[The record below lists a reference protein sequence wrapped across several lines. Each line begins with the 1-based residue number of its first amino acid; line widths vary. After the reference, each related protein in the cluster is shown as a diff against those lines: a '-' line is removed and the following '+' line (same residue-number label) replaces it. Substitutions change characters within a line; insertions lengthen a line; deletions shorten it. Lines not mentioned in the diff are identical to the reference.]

1 MGESTGLIGKRLK
14 VKGVRVS
21 TQLLID
27 VPLIITII
35 MLLVFGLLMLY
46 SASWNYSLQA
56 YDSGTYILFRQI
68 RWVFFGIAV
77 LVAAALLDYHKL
89 QIFIPWIMLGVLG
102 MLILILIDVGNIGST
117 TGYTRTLTDGG
128 SVQPSEFAKVAVILY
143 LASYLSSHRDNLN
156 SFAKGTFPA
165 MCVIGIPVL
174 LVFMQPDIS
183 AAMTI
188 AVIGGVMLFIS
199 GGNMKHLAVILFI
212 LIVAGFGGYF
222 FFDKVGTRV
231 SEYIA
236 GLVNPTGASYHIRR
250 AYNAI
255 INGGI
260 FGVGIGKGVAKLTGL
275 PFAWTDSIFAVILEE
290 TGLVGG
296 MFVIGLYTCILW
308 RGYEIFKKAPDYFG
322 KVLAAGVTLWIFM
335 EAALNI
341 CVILN
346 IMPFAGN
353 ALPLISLGGS
363 SMICTMGCLGVL
375 LNISR
380 VAAVENAKKGR
391 NEPDA
396 IINMRGGNWGWRVS
410 RPGSSS
416 GREEQRN

>member
-14 VKGVRVS
+14 GVRVS
-21 TQLLID
+21 TQLLFD
-27 VPLIITII
+27 VPLVIAIII
-35 MLLVFGLLMLY
+35 LLVFGLLMLY
-46 SASWNYSLQA
+46 SASWKYSLEA
-56 YDSGTYILFRQI
+56 YDSGTYILIRQA
-68 RWVFFGIAV
+68 RWVLLGIAGMSFMSMI
-77 LVAAALLDYHKL
+77 DYHKL
-89 QIFIPWIMLGVLG
+89 QHITLWVMLIVLG
-102 MLILILIDVGNIGST
+102 ILLILLIDIGNIGSK
-117 TGYTRTLTDGG
+117 TGYTRTLTNTG
-128 SVQPSEFAKVAVILY
+128 SIQPSEFAKVAVILY
-143 LASYLSSHRDNLN
+143 LASFLSSHRENLN

-165 MCVIGIPVL
+165 LCVIGVPTF

-183 AAMTI
+183 AALTI
-188 AVIGGVMLFIS
+188 AVLGGVMLFIS
-199 GGNMKHLAVILFI
+199 GGNSRHLFI
-212 LIVAGFGGYF
+212 ILILLGIFGFGGYF
-222 FFDKVGTRV
+222 FFDKVGTRLE
-231 SEYIA
+231 EYIA
-236 GLVNPTGASYHIRR
+236 GLLNPTGASYHIRR

-260 FGVGIGKGVAKLTGL
+260 FGVGIGKGTAKLTGL

-296 MFVIGLYTCILW
+296 TFVIGIYTVILW
-308 RGYEIFKKAPDYFG
+308 RGYEIFKKAPDVFG
-322 KVLAAGVTLWIFM
+322 KTLAAGITLWIFM

-341 CVILN
+341 CVMLN

-353 ALPLISLGGS
+353 ALPLVSLGGS
-363 SMICTMGCLGVL
+363 SMICTMGSLGIL

-380 VAAVENAKKGR
+380 IAAIENAKKGR

-416 GREEQRN
+416 GRQE

>member
-1 MGESTGLIGKRLK
+1 M
-14 VKGVRVS
+14 KGVRVS

-27 VPLIITII
+27 VPLVIAVI

-46 SASWNYSLQA
+46 SASWKYSLEA
-56 YDSGTYILFRQI
+56 YDSGTYILIRQM
-68 RWVFFGIAV
+68 RWVLLGIVV
-77 LVAAALLDYHKL
+77 LTAAAMLDYHKL
-89 QIFIPWIMLGVLG
+89 QYITQWIMLGTLG
-102 MLILILIDVGNIGST
+102 ILIVLLVDVRNIGSQ
-117 TGYTRTLTDGG
+117 TGYTRTLTNTG
-128 SVQPSEFAKVAVILY
+128 SIQPSEFAKVAVVLY
-143 LASYLSSHRDNLN
+143 LASFLSSHRENLN

-165 MCVIGIPVL
+165 LVVIGLPTL

-183 AAMTI
+183 AALTI
-188 AVIGGVMLFIS
+188 AVLGGVMLFIS
-199 GGNMKHLAVILFI
+199 GGNMKHIGIIVFL
-212 LIVAGFGGYF
+212 LIIFGVGGYF
-222 FFDKVGTRV
+222 FFDKVGTRL
-231 SEYIA
+231 EEFFA
-236 GLVNPTGASYHIRR
+236 GIVNPTGASYHIRR

-260 FGVGIGKGVAKLTGL
+260 FGVGIGKGKSKLTGL

-296 MFVIGLYTCILW
+296 IFVIGLYTCILW
-308 RGYEIFKKAPDYFG
+308 RGYEIFKKAPDIFG
-322 KVLAAGVTLWIFM
+322 KTLSAGITLWIFM

-341 CVILN
+341 CVMLN

-353 ALPLISLGGS
+353 ALPLISLGGT
-363 SMICTMGCLGVL
+363 SMICTMGCLGIL

-380 VAAVENAKKGR
+380 VSAIENAKKGR

-396 IINMRGGNWGWRVS
+396 IVNLRGGDWGWRVS

-416 GREEQRN
+416 GRNEYRY